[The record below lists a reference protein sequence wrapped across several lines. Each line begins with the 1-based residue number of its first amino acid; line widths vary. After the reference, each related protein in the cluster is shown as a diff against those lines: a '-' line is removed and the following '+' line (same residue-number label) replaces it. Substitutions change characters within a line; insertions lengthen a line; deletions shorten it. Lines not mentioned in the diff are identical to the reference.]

1 MSKSKETSKVPYL
14 SSKIESMIMTLSSPS
29 AKLRESLNNKM
40 IEAKESKH
48 STKTRNSIKMN
59 SLVEP
64 SNSNVVVE
72 TLYTNS
78 TTALKQVATMYSN
91 KEFLRQLVSP
101 AHSVFSQ

>member
-1 MSKSKETSKVPYL
+1 
-14 SSKIESMIMTLSSPS
+14 MIMTLSSPS
-29 AKLRESLNNKM
+29 AKLKESLNNKI
-40 IEAKESKH
+40 IEAKESRH
-48 STKTRNSIKMN
+48 STRTRNSIKMN
-59 SLVEP
+59 SLVEL

-72 TLYTNS
+72 TLYNNS